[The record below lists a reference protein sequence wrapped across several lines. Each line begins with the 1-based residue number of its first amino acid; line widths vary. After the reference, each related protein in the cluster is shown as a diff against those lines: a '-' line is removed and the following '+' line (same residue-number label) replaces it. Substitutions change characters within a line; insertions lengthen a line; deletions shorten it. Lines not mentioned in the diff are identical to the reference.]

1 MALSN
6 LVDAESSYP
15 KACICAL
22 WACHV
27 SKWFPSLF
35 SDFLLY
41 KESLPLKPSS
51 VDAIS
56 GAYVLVKRE
65 ALEDVGLW
73 DRDTSYIAKT

>member
-1 MALSN
+1 M
-6 LVDAESSYP
+6 V
-15 KACICAL
+15 
-22 WACHV
+22 
-27 SKWFPSLF
+27 PSLF

-56 GAYVLVKRE
+56 GACMLVKRE

-73 DRDTSYIAKT
+73 DGNTSHCEDLDGVCGFGFVIGIWFLFRMPG